1 MLVLTRKIGEAIAV
15 GDEIFIRVLEIKS
28 GQVKLGVEAPNHI
41 TVHREEVYH
50 RILEENRRAALE
62 APADL
67 TSLAGL
73 LLKDPAMRNKG

>member
-28 GQVKLGVEAPNHI
+28 GQVKLGVEAPNQI
-41 TVHREEVYH
+41 TVHREEVYQKV
-50 RILEENRRAALE
+50 LEENRRAALE

-67 TSLAGL
+67 TPLSGL
-73 LLKDPAMRNKG
+73 LLKDPALRNK